1 LFDAS
6 AVLFGKRDFMI
17 KLLTISSLRAFH
29 AVARNAS
36 LTAAAAGLS
45 RSQPALTLALTKLED
60 QVGGRLLERG
70 RSGAQ
75 LTTAGEILHGRVNRL
90 FRLLDLALQEVAPV
104 SRSLRTQWLDRITD
118 AQLRLMAAVADS
130 TDIEGAARTM
140 EITPASLRRTAR
152 SLEEA
157 LNQPL
162 FVARPNRMVPTDEC
176 AEMARKIKLG
186 LQEIASAIE
195 DIANERGQVEARIAV
210 GMVPL
215 CATAVLTSSINDFLD
230 VFPSAQVKIAHGAYL
245 PLLQDLR
252 FGRIDI
258 LFGVLRS
265 PGWAGDIV
273 EEPLFYDGYAIA
285 ARRGHP
291 LTRKRSPDLD
301 DLLQFEWIAPPQGT
315 PRRESTERIFA
326 QSPVKPR
333 VAIETSSLNMLR
345 ALLSA
350 SDRISLMTMRELQQ
364 ETGPGGRLTCLAVD
378 PEVRRGHDGIAMRS
392 DWVPTRVQNRFIE
405 ILRGNCNV
413 A

>member
-1 LFDAS
+1 M
-6 AVLFGKRDFMI
+6 G
-17 KLLTISSLRAFH
+17 KLLTLSALRAFR

-60 QVGGRLLERG
+60 QIGCRLLERG

-75 LTTAGEILHGRVNRL
+75 LTPAGEILNIRVQRM
-90 FRLLDLALQEVAPV
+90 FRQLDRASREVAPV
-104 SRSLRTQWLDRITD
+104 SRSLRSQLLDGITD
-118 AQLRLMAAVADS
+118 AQLRLMAAVADNA
-130 TDIEGAARTM
+130 DIESAARSM
-140 EITPASLRRTAR
+140 SITPASLRRTAR
-152 SLEEA
+152 SLEVA

-176 AEMARKIKLG
+176 AEMARRIKLG
-186 LQEIASAIE
+186 LQEIASAID
-195 DIANERGQVEARIAV
+195 DIADERGQVAARIAV

-230 VFPSAQVKIAHGAYL
+230 VFPAAQVKIAHGPYL

-265 PGWAGDIV
+265 PAWARDVI
-273 EEPLFYDGYAIA
+273 EEPLFYDGYAIV
-285 ARRGHP
+285 ARREHP
-291 LTRKRSPDLD
+291 LARKRSPALEE
-301 DLLQFEWIAPPQGT
+301 LLQFEWIAPPQGT

-326 QSPVKPR
+326 KSSGKPR

-364 ETGPGGRLTCLAVD
+364 ETGPGGKLTRLAIEPQVT
-378 PEVRRGHDGIAMRS
+378 RGHDGIAMRS
-392 DWVPTRVQNRFIE
+392 DWAPTRVQSRFIE
-405 ILRGNCNV
+405 ILRGKSDN